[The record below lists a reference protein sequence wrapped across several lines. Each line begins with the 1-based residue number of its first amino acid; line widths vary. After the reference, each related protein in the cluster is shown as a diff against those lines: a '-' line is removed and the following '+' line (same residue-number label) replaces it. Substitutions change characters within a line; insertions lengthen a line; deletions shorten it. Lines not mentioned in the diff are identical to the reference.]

1 MRRRSTPDDAR
12 RSAPRRP
19 ARRAHTGRRWTRP
32 QRLSAGTMDS
42 RGDTGRAERCSAARS
57 RLGGSAMK
65 ITVNDEAVEVDD
77 ETTVAALLDR
87 LGFPAKGI
95 AVAVDWSV
103 LPRSEW
109 QTTLAD
115 GARVE
120 VVTAV
125 QGG

>member
-1 MRRRSTPDDAR
+1 
-12 RSAPRRP
+12 
-19 ARRAHTGRRWTRP
+19 
-32 QRLSAGTMDS
+32 
-42 RGDTGRAERCSAARS
+42 
-57 RLGGSAMK
+57 MK

-95 AVAVDWSV
+95 AVAVDLSV
-103 LPRSEW
+103 LPRSQW

>member
-1 MRRRSTPDDAR
+1 MRI
-12 RSAPRRP
+12 
-19 ARRAHTGRRWTRP
+19 
-32 QRLSAGTMDS
+32 L
-42 RGDTGRAERCSAARS
+42 
-57 RLGGSAMK
+57 
-65 ITVNDEAVEVDD
+65 VNDEAVEVDD

-87 LGFPAKGI
+87 LGFGAKGI
-95 AVAVDWSV
+95 AVAVDLSV